1 MTVAYTTPFTAV
13 AGTAW
18 KAADWNTYGRDNIA
32 WLATDSPACRAYNSA
47 TISHATSG
55 VAQAVTLDSE
65 RYDNATLHSTSSNT
79 SRFTAPT
86 GGGGKYL
93 MGGQLG
99 FAASAG
105 GTFRQNALRINGATL
120 VIVSSAAS
128 SAGLAPTI
136 NISTVYSLAAADYME
151 MVGNQDSGG
160 ALNMGAASAYQPEAW
175 LYWFRN

>member
-1 MTVAYTTPFTAV
+1 MAWTTPFTAV

-32 WLATDSPACRAYNSA
+32 WIATDSPACRAYNSA
-47 TISHATSG
+47 AISHTTSG
-55 VAQAVTLDSE
+55 AAQAVTLDSE
-65 RYDNATLHSTSSNT
+65 RYDNATLHSTASNT

-105 GTFRQNALRINGATL
+105 GSFRQVSLRINGSTL
-120 VIVSSAAS
+120 VIVNSAAS
-128 SAGLAPTI
+128 SAALAPTMSI
-136 NISTVYSLAAADYME
+136 VTVYSLAAADYME

-160 ALNMGAASAYQPEAW
+160 ALNMTAASNYQPEAW
-175 LYWFRN
+175 VFWYRN